1 MKRKRKDNR
10 KAVVRN
16 ADIKRSVIKN
26 YFLDRSQ
33 WHREWLKE
41 LACRYKAKGDFPI
54 IPMVLLPSYY
64 EDNKDMEVA
73 AFAALML
80 NKCENTLD
88 AVSELRNLLGKSPWE
103 WFVQRKFVSLSLGVN
118 QDGCTGGIPNW
129 KIAKL
134 FGRLWDE
141 CHVLTYEIPNEKVKE
156 SVVRP
161 IGEQVKMIVEERHYS
176 YFDALTYLL
185 EDCSIGRF
193 FYKIRLLLQVLSCSG
208 GFSLGLWS
216 VEPSE
221 LKCPVTYDLL
231 TFLQTWF
238 PDYYKYGSADDAI
251 SLFGFES
258 DCDFFYA
265 YLGYKELQ
273 KRNPRECSK
282 CATKYRNWYDNA
294 YRKKPYKWRE
304 ITVEIPF

>member
-1 MKRKRKDNR
+1 MKRKKRVVTTSTEVRK
-10 KAVVRN
+10 
-16 ADIKRSVIKN
+16 SVIKN
-26 YFLDRSQ
+26 YFLDRSRC
-33 WHREWLKE
+33 HRQWLKE
-41 LACRYKAKGDFPI
+41 LAERYKARGDFPI
-54 IPMVLLPSYY
+54 MPMVLLPSYY
-64 EDNKDMEVA
+64 SEQSDMEIA
-73 AFAALML
+73 AFAALL
-80 NKCENTLD
+80 QNKCENTLD
-88 AVSELRNLLGKSPWE
+88 AVSELRNMLGKSPWE
-103 WFVQRKFVSLSLGVN
+103 WFVQRKFVSLSLGAN
-118 QDGCTGGIPNW
+118 QDNYTGGIPNW

-134 FGRLWDE
+134 FGKLWDE

-156 SVVRP
+156 SVVRT
-161 IGEQVKMIVEERHYS
+161 IGEQVELLVSTKHWS

-185 EDCSIGRF
+185 EDCCIGWF
-193 FYKIRLLLQVLSCSG
+193 VYKVRLLLQVLSCSD

-221 LKCPVTYDLL
+221 LKCPLTKDLL
-231 TFLQTWF
+231 VFLETWF

-251 SLFGFES
+251 RLFGFDR

-273 KRNPRECSK
+273 KRNPRECSE

-294 YRKKPYKWRE
+294 YRKKPYQWRE